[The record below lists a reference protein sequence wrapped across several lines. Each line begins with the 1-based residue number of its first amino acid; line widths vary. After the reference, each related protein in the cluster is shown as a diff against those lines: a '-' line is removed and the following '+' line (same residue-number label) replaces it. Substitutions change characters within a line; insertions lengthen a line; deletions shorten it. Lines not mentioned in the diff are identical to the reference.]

1 MNIIKDLREKTG
13 LSQRKFAEKFNIP
26 VANLQS
32 WEQGINKPLDYVVS
46 MIRTILEQEKK
57 IEELENE
64 RRKKK

>member
-1 MNIIKDLREKTG
+1 MNIIKALREKTG

-32 WEQGINKPLDYVVS
+32 WEQGINRPLDYVMF
-46 MIRTILEQEKK
+46 MIQTILEQEKK

-64 RRKKK
+64 QRK